1 MFSKREELVHKWLAI
16 FALMMGVLGIAGCNT
31 VEGFGKDLG
40 KLGDKIEHSAEKR
53 K

>member
-1 MFSKREELVHKWLAI
+1 MLRIVLLISFVG
-16 FALMMGVLGIAGCNT
+16 ALLAGCNT

-40 KLGDKIEHSAEKR
+40 KLGDKIEKKAEEK

>member
-1 MFSKREELVHKWLAI
+1 MSRWLAVFVLI
-16 FALMMGVLGIAGCNT
+16 LGVLGFAGCNT

-40 KLGDKIEHSAEKR
+40 KLGDKIETSADKH

>member
-1 MFSKREELVHKWLAI
+1 MRYLVAL
-16 FALMMGVLGIAGCNT
+16 FALMGVVSLTACNT

-40 KLGDKIEHSAEKR
+40 KLGDKIETKAEQK

>member
-1 MFSKREELVHKWLAI
+1 MNKWLAVCVLI
-16 FALMMGVLGIAGCNT
+16 LGVLGLAGCNT

-40 KLGDKIEHSAEKR
+40 KLGDKIEGSAEKH

>member
-1 MFSKREELVHKWLAI
+1 MNRWLTVLAMMM
-16 FALMMGVLGIAGCNT
+16 ALLGLTACNT

-40 KLGDKIEHSAEKR
+40 KLGDKIEQSAEKR

>member
-1 MFSKREELVHKWLAI
+1 MNKWLAVLV
-16 FALMMGVLGIAGCNT
+16 LMLGVLGLSACNT

-40 KLGDKIEHSAEKR
+40 KLGDKIETSADKR

>member
-1 MFSKREELVHKWLAI
+1 MNKWLAI
-16 FALMMGVLGIAGCNT
+16 LAVMLGVFWLTGCNT

-40 KLGDKIEHSAEKR
+40 KLGDKIETSADKH

>member
-1 MFSKREELVHKWLAI
+1 MNRWLTV
-16 FALMMGVLGIAGCNT
+16 FAMLLALAGLAGCNT

-40 KLGDKIEHSAEKR
+40 KLGDKIEQSAEKR